1 MEEEASIVQKP
12 LRLNWHYILWYRNVF
27 LLIVSLIIPIILLA
41 YWNSNIVL
49 AMIRR
54 QRLKLRPSFPVLSP
68 NEMELTENLL
78 NPANTNDS
86 SPLNTNA
93 ASLQTLN
100 TEEIN
105 MQISMQ
111 QSKFDQGKEML

>member
-54 QRLKLRPSFPVLSP
+54 QRLKFRPSFPVLDP
-68 NEMELTENLL
+68 NEIELTENLL
-78 NPANTNDS
+78 NPENTNHS

-93 ASLQTLN
+93 VLLQTLHR
-100 TEEIN
+100 EEIQ
-105 MQISMQ
+105 MQISIQ
-111 QSKFDQGKEML
+111 QSKFDQGKER

>member
-1 MEEEASIVQKP
+1 
-12 LRLNWHYILWYRNVF
+12 
-27 LLIVSLIIPIILLA
+27 
-41 YWNSNIVL
+41 
-49 AMIRR
+49 
-54 QRLKLRPSFPVLSP
+54 
-68 NEMELTENLL
+68 MELTENLL

-86 SPLNTNA
+86 TPLNTNA